1 MLGLGN
7 PHEGAI
13 FRFRCFRSL
22 RAVAA
27 EITPQYLLVIKAG
40 QKKLENLFS
49 KSKFSNYRRKVE

>member
-40 QKKLENLFS
+40 QKKLEILFS
-49 KSKFSNYRRKVE
+49 KS